1 MLKREVWLIPIGIWV
16 LCVGYALLTI
26 VLRAYYVDAE
36 GVRQAAL
43 LAVGPER
50 SALAFWNGHAPL
62 GMLLMWLLVK
72 PLTWLMPLEEK
83 ILEAT
88 QLIGAISIALTG
100 LVLFR
105 LLRLTGLAVGLCGW
119 LTFLFLTANVAWVG
133 ATMLGFASL
142 ALLLMALWARAAVSF
157 LMQRE
162 IATSVAVRMGLIG
175 GLLGAVNLF
184 ALLPALVLGAL
195 SARQRGV
202 GGYWIAMLMT
212 VLILYLGVYFAVL
225 PAQVQQG
232 GIEQPKPSLIA
243 WLWTGDGGSPLEP
256 SPWSGLYWQAV
267 GEQVQNALLALGR
280 PFRVRDVYQYFLSG
294 TFVTLLKG
302 AFLLLLMILIITLFT
317 LRAGGEWLPPDRA
330 TRTLRQLTGWSL
342 LLMGLVLLLWQGD
355 RQACYLWT
363 YFWAIGALG
372 GWLACYSEA
381 DTQRIGYVLPPLV
394 LVMAL
399 FGLMKISSLRLP
411 EHDSERQEA
420 EAVQTGIQKG
430 DILLAAGRLADLLRY
445 YTAGR
450 AQVVAAEYWRMPD
463 KEFQQLLEQAR
474 KQKRRVIIWEY
485 ALNPDYYRHAHAN
498 MPAEWLTAMER
509 AQHAWRERG
518 GAYLRRYTK
527 LVAYPTLIEWNG
539 EVQTFEP

>member
-162 IATSVAVRMGLIG
+162 IETSVAVRMGLIG

-225 PAQVQQG
+225 PAQVQRG

-509 AQHAWRERG
+509 AQQAWRERG